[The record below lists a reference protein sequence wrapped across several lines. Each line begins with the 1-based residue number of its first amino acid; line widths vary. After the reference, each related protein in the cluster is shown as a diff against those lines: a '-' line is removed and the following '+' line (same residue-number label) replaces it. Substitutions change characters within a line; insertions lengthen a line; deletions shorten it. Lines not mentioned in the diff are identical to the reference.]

1 MTRWEPLPDTMSE
14 NARRLA
20 IQLRR
25 MKDRSGLGVPTIAAR
40 TAQSTQAWEQY
51 LNGAKVPPRD
61 AVEALGQLCG
71 ADYDRLGALWELAD
85 RGGGTHVP
93 DPDPLDP
100 LSPAEGLPRAPLWSR
115 FRPLFVTVTGL
126 ALGGVLGLLILAGM
140 TGDAGGGKRA
150 DGGGT
155 ETTAP
160 PTASSAGPGTQH
172 PRTFPA
178 ATART
183 PSGAAQAMDPDA
195 ASTASVGASGSAAP
209 PATVSATTSATAG
222 PTSSASASASSASGS
237 ASASASA
244 TSSGGLCLG
253 VLILNVCIGG

>member
-71 ADYDRLGALWELAD
+71 ADYDRLGALWELAE

-100 LSPAEGLPRAPLWSR
+100 LSPAEGLPRAPWRSR

-160 PTASSAGPGTQH
+160 PASPSAGPGTQH

-178 ATART
+178 APVRTA
-183 PSGAAQAMDPDA
+183 SGAAQAMDPDA
-195 ASTASVGASGSAAP
+195 VTTAPVGASGSAAP
-209 PATVSATTSATAG
+209 PATASATTSATVA
-222 PTSSASASASSASGS
+222 PTSPASSASASGS

-253 VLILNVCIGG
+253 VIILNVCIGG

>member
-1 MTRWEPLPDTMSE
+1 MSE

-25 MKDRSGLGVPTIAAR
+25 MKDRSGLGVPTVAAR

-71 ADYDRLGALWELAD
+71 ADYDRLGALWELAE

-100 LSPAEGLPRAPLWSR
+100 LSPAEGLPRPRWWSR
-115 FRPLFVTVTGL
+115 FKPLFVTVTGL

-140 TGDAGGGKRA
+140 TGDAGGDKRA

-160 PTASSAGPGTQH
+160 PAAPSAGPGTQH

-178 ATART
+178 VPART
-183 PSGAAQAMDPDA
+183 TSGAGQAMDPDA
-195 ASTASVGASGSAAP
+195 VSTAPVGASGSAAP
-209 PATVSATTSATAG
+209 PATASATPSATAA
-222 PTSSASASASSASGS
+222 PTSSASAPSSAAGS

-244 TSSGGLCLG
+244 SATSGGLCLG

>member
-1 MTRWEPLPDTMSE
+1 MSE

-71 ADYDRLGALWELAD
+71 ADYDRLGALWELAE

-100 LSPAEGLPRAPLWSR
+100 LSPEEGLPRPPWRSR
-115 FRPLFVTVTGL
+115 FKPVFVAVTGL

-140 TGDAGGGKRA
+140 TGDAGGDKRA

-155 ETTAP
+155 GTTAP
-160 PTASSAGPGTQH
+160 PAASSARPGSQH

-178 ATART
+178 APART
-183 PSGAAQAMDPDA
+183 TSGTAQVVAPDA
-195 ASTASVGASGSAAP
+195 VSTAPVGASGSAAP
-209 PATVSATTSATAG
+209 PATDSATTSAPA
-222 PTSSASASASSASGS
+222 ASASPSAASSGS

-244 TSSGGLCLG
+244 SATSGGGLCLG
-253 VLILNVCIGG
+253 VLILSVCIGG

>member
-1 MTRWEPLPDTMSE
+1 MSE

-71 ADYDRLGALWELAD
+71 ADYDRLGALWELAE

-100 LSPAEGLPRAPLWSR
+100 LSPEGFPG
-115 FRPLFVTVTGL
+115 RPG
-126 ALGGVLGLLILAGM
+126 
-140 TGDAGGGKRA
+140 
-150 DGGGT
+150 
-155 ETTAP
+155 
-160 PTASSAGPGTQH
+160 
-172 PRTFPA
+172 
-178 ATART
+178 
-183 PSGAAQAMDPDA
+183 GAA
-195 ASTASVGASGSAAP
+195 SGRCSSPSPGWRSAAYW
-209 PATVSATTSATAG
+209 G
-222 PTSSASASASSASGS
+222 CSSSPG
-237 ASASASA
+237 
-244 TSSGGLCLG
+244 
-253 VLILNVCIGG
+253 

>member
-1 MTRWEPLPDTMSE
+1 MSE

-71 ADYDRLGALWELAD
+71 ADYDRLGALWELAE

-100 LSPAEGLPRAPLWSR
+100 LSPAEGLPRAPRWSR

-160 PTASSAGPGTQH
+160 PASSSSSSSSAWPGTQH
-172 PRTFPA
+172 PRTLPA

-183 PSGAAQAMDPDA
+183 ASGAAQAMDPDA
-195 ASTASVGASGSAAP
+195 AATASVGASGSAAP
-209 PATVSATTSATAG
+209 PATASATTSATAG
-222 PTSSASASASSASGS
+222 PTSSASASASASGS